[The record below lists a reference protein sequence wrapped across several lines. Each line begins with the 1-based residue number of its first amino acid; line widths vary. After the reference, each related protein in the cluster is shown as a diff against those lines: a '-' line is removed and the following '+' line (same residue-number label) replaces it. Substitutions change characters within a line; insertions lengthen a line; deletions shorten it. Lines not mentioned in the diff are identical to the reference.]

1 VNFAGQVAPT
11 LNAVTGI
18 ILALKN
24 PLSAPPEAGAAPV
37 APPVPVVFDP
47 YRDQAAMRNFAR
59 SQSTPGPTAA
69 PVTTTVPTQRATGE
83 TPARDAQT
91 APPANDPMLSQLVVL
106 INQALNCM
114 NRGID
119 GHQCAQA
126 IIDLNG
132 DLSYD
137 TLIQQINQAGVP
149 VVIELAK
156 GIPELTAQIVA
167 YEPQLRQF
175 VEEFVQGPQY
185 DDEAREE
192 QRQPA

>member
-1 VNFAGQVAPT
+1 VNDS
-11 LNAVTGI
+11 I
-18 ILALKN
+18 
-24 PLSAPPEAGAAPV
+24 
-37 APPVPVVFDP
+37 
-47 YRDQAAMRNFAR
+47 
-59 SQSTPGPTAA
+59 
-69 PVTTTVPTQRATGE
+69 
-83 TPARDAQT
+83 
-91 APPANDPMLSQLVVL
+91 LSQLVVL

-137 TLIQQINQAGVP
+137 TLVQQIKQAGVP

-167 YEPQLRQF
+167 YEPQLRAF

-185 DDEAREE
+185 DDEATEE